1 MEHASATQKGGKQS
15 MKAKTLSTIALLVV
29 LSLLVTQC
37 GPTPEPQT
45 IIQTVEVEKKVV
57 ETVEVE
63 KQVIETVEV
72 EKTVIEEKIVEV
84 TAVPAP
90 KVPEGT
96 LTMALS
102 TFPNSIDRPQAAERQ
117 ASNTSQQ
124 MWDSLLWVNEE
135 GELEPALAES
145 YEISDD
151 GTEYT
156 FHLRDDVV
164 FHNGE
169 PFNADSVVFTWERAA
184 NADYEYSYYFTN
196 AESVEKIDDYTVKVT
211 TPEPDALFLRLMA
224 DYWAMIPPGY
234 YEEVGEEG
242 FVEHPIG
249 TGPFMFVEWVKG
261 DHITMEANPNYWREG
276 VPKVQNLV
284 FRPIPESSTRVAAIQ
299 TGEVDVVGRLSSE
312 EAQSLLGVPNVK
324 VIRYPSTR
332 IYYIAFNNLTTGE
345 GQPTEDPL
353 VRQAMNY
360 AVDVDAIADAL
371 FDGFAQR
378 ATGYVAEGEMGYGVV
393 EPFGYDPDKA
403 RELLAEAGYPDG
415 FAMDFACPAGAYI
428 FFEQVCEAVQGYL
441 GDVGIETELEIME
454 SGQYWD
460 LEAEKQLPPLFGD
473 SWSSTLGEAY
483 NRLLGALGGWDASY
497 SSWSDPKIDEML
509 EQISQA
515 IDFEERKKLYED
527 LQVYMQEDPP
537 FIYLYQLMTFEAIST
552 RVQNYTP
559 RGAEDY
565 FLMNTWVITEE

>member
-1 MEHASATQKGGKQS
+1 MRT
-15 MKAKTLSTIALLVV
+15 KTLSIITLLVIA
-29 LSLLVTQC
+29 SFLVTTC

-45 IIQTVEVEKKVV
+45 VVQTVEVEKTVV

-63 KQVIETVEV
+63 KQIIETVEV
-72 EKTVIEEKIVEV
+72 EKTVVEEKVVEV

-90 KVPEGT
+90 PEPEGT
-96 LTMALS
+96 LTMAIA

-117 ASNTSQQ
+117 ASNVSQQ
-124 MWDSLLWVNEE
+124 MWDSLLWINEE
-135 GELEPALAES
+135 GELEPALATDYDVSE
-145 YEISDD
+145 D

-156 FHLRDDVV
+156 FYLRDDVV

-169 PFNADSVVFTWERAA
+169 PFNADAVVFTWERAA
-184 NADYEYSYYFTN
+184 NAEYEYSYYFTN

-211 TPEPDALFLRLMA
+211 TPEPDSTFLRIMA
-224 DYWAMIPPGY
+224 DYWAMIPPQY
-234 YEEVGEEG
+234 YEEVGEEE
-242 FVEHPIG
+242 FAENPIG

-261 DHITMEANPNYWREG
+261 DHITMEANPNYWREDL
-276 VPKVQNLV
+276 PKVKTLI
-284 FRPIPESSTRVAAIQ
+284 FRPIPESATRVAAIQ

-312 EAQSLLGVPNVK
+312 EAQSLLGVPDVK

-332 IYYIAFNNLTTGE
+332 IYYIAFNNLTTGVD
-345 GQPTEDPL
+345 QPTEDPL

-360 AVDVDAIADAL
+360 AVDVDAIVDAL
-371 FDGFAQR
+371 FDGFGQR
-378 ATGYVAEGEMGYGVV
+378 ATGYVAEGEMGFGAV
-393 EPFGYDPDKA
+393 EPFAYDPDKA
-403 RELLAEAGYPDG
+403 KELLAEAGYPDG
-415 FAMDFACPAGAYI
+415 FEMDFACPAGAYI

-441 GDVGIETELEIME
+441 ADVGIETNLEIME
-454 SGQYWD
+454 SGQYWE

-483 NRLLGALGGWDASY
+483 NRLYGALGGWDASY
-497 SSWSDPKIDEML
+497 SSWSDPTIDEYL
-509 EQISQA
+509 AEIEQA
-515 IDFEERKKLYED
+515 IDFEERKQLYED

-537 FIYLYQLMTFEAIST
+537 FIYLYQLMTFEAINT